1 MGCCAGDVLCVS
13 YLSPQLWLHVDSVA
27 VTNTWQT
34 GYFPINSSKSFD
46 NTASKYDPSAILTGL
61 RFDEDKYNNYS
72 RLYMP
77 ATLAIAY
84 GMQFAALTAVFVHT
98 FRASPISSPSPSVY

>member
-1 MGCCAGDVLCVS
+1 MAV
-13 YLSPQLWLHVDSVA
+13 

-61 RFDEDKYNNYS
+61 RFDEDKYNDYS

-98 FRASPISSPSPSVY
+98 FRSYPSCSLRPTRTHPPSSLVPPRHRPPLALLPP